1 MHAFTCGVD
10 DLLLKPESDME
21 RETLLR
27 KTEAQ
32 SEDVHYRFTGTKNG
46 DIGACS
52 LYPVHSV
59 YKK

>member
-21 RETLLR
+21 RETLLA

-46 DIGACS
+46 EIGMLIICCS
-52 LYPVHSV
+52 
-59 YKK
+59 